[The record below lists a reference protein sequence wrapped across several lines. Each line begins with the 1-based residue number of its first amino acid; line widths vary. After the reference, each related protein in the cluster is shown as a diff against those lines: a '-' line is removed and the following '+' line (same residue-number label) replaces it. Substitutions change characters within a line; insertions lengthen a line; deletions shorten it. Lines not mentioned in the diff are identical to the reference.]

1 MFKTSIYFCI
11 FFFVATHSYSYFVDS
26 GVKKNNIKD
35 IYENAQII
43 NSDFR
48 TQTGTFQDIKG
59 SATMNNIISTTIEKV
74 KNKASQEASQF
85 CRSRVAAVQYYGV
98 DNFDISFQAYNNN
111 DIFYY
116 ATYQIVCF
124 NIITDKKEQ

>member
-1 MFKTSIYFCI
+1 MLKISVYFCI
-11 FFFVATHSYSYFVDS
+11 FFLIATLSYSYFVDS
-26 GVKKNNIKD
+26 GVKKNNMKD

-48 TQTGTFQDIKG
+48 TQTGTFHDIKG
-59 SATMNNIISTTIEKV
+59 SATMNNIISNTIEKV
-74 KNKASQEASQF
+74 KNKAIQEASQF

-98 DNFDISFQAYNNN
+98 DNFDINFQAYNNN

-124 NIITDKKEQ
+124 NISVDEE

>member
-1 MFKTSIYFCI
+1 MLKYITFIYI
-11 FFFVATHSYSYFVDS
+11 FFLFTTFGYTYFVDG

-35 IYENAQII
+35 VYDNVHII

-48 TQTGTFQDIKG
+48 AQTGAFHDIKG
-59 SATMNNIISTTIEKV
+59 SDTMNAIISRAIEKV
-74 KNKASQEASQF
+74 KDKATQEASQF
-85 CRSRVAAVQYYGV
+85 CRSRVAAVQYYAV
-98 DNFDISFQAYNNN
+98 DNFDIHFQTYSND

-124 NIITDKKEQ
+124 NTNSD